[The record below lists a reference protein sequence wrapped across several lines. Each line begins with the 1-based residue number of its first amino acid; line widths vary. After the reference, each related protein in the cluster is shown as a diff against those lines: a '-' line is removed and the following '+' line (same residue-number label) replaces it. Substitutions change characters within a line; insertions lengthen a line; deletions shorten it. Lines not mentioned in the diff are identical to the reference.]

1 MQSLSIEV
9 SERSLITLLVTCK
22 ETQKIQNSMESY
34 ITLPA
39 DVNFI
44 GCINKGIDTSLPNT
58 TIHILYPSY
67 LM

>member
-22 ETQKIQNSMESY
+22 ETQKMQNSIENY
-34 ITLPA
+34 ITGTLPA

-44 GCINKGIDTSLPNT
+44 GCINKGIDTS
-58 TIHILYPSY
+58 
-67 LM
+67 